1 MIYIPSK
8 QKKQGLAFLLLALIS
23 WAPHASANPADLE
36 TGRDIFYKH
45 CKACHGDKGDGK
57 TFAANV
63 LNPPPKNFTVE
74 ELKKELTDGPIR
86 YEREEGH
93 RHDAVGIE
101 PHPKR
106 NPRCGALH
114 PKKTDATGKVKG
126 FPFYFFISFPSLF
139 SMEAILDSS
148 RPDLPSR

>member
-23 WAPHASANPADLE
+23 WALHASANPADLE

-45 CKACHGDKGDGK
+45 CKACHGDNGDGK

-74 ELKKELTDGPIR
+74 ESKKELTEKRMTQSVTKGRKGTAMMPWESNLTQKEIR
-86 YEREEGH
+86 
-93 RHDAVGIE
+93 AVVHYI
-101 PHPKR
+101 R
-106 NPRCGALH
+106 
-114 PKKTDATGKVKG
+114 KKLMQLEK
-126 FPFYFFISFPSLF
+126 
-139 SMEAILDSS
+139 
-148 RPDLPSR
+148 

>member
-23 WAPHASANPADLE
+23 WALHASANPADLE

-74 ELKKELTDGPIR
+74 ESKKELTEKRMTQSVTKGRKGTAMMPWESNLTQKEIR
-86 YEREEGH
+86 
-93 RHDAVGIE
+93 AVVHYI
-101 PHPKR
+101 R
-106 NPRCGALH
+106 
-114 PKKTDATGKVKG
+114 KKLMQLEK
-126 FPFYFFISFPSLF
+126 
-139 SMEAILDSS
+139 
-148 RPDLPSR
+148 

>member
-23 WAPHASANPADLE
+23 WALHASANPADLE

-74 ELKKELTDGPIR
+74 ESKKELREKRMIQSVTKGRKGTAMMPWESNLTQKEIR
-86 YEREEGH
+86 
-93 RHDAVGIE
+93 AVVHYI
-101 PHPKR
+101 R
-106 NPRCGALH
+106 
-114 PKKTDATGKVKG
+114 KKLMQLEK
-126 FPFYFFISFPSLF
+126 
-139 SMEAILDSS
+139 
-148 RPDLPSR
+148 